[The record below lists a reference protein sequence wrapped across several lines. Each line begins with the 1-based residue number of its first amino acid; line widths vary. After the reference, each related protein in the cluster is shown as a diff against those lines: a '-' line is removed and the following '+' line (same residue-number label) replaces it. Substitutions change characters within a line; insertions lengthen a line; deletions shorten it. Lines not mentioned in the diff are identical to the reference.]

1 MKKNKLLMTIPVI
14 LLLSACSNNGHINN
28 INNPVQSLLNS
39 ALSSSDEVVDTSS
52 SNIVISSV
60 SSSKNNDYPTYDK
73 IDVDLTTMNANMVY
87 SEVYNMIYYPS
98 SYKGKIVKV
107 EGPFRPYESTNPDY
121 CYPAILVQDAA
132 ACCGNGLEFLL
143 YGVPRCKMQGG
154 NGYPVYNE
162 QATIVGR
169 FETYVEGTYVFVHL
183 VDAIWIK

>member
-1 MKKNKLLMTIPVI
+1 MKKNKLLMTMPVI
-14 LLLSACSNNGHINN
+14 LLLNACSNNGHINN

-39 ALSSSDEVVDTSS
+39 ALSSSDDVVDTSS
-52 SNIVISSV
+52 SNVVISSI

-107 EGPFRPYESTNPDY
+107 EGPFKPYESTNPDY
-121 CYPAILVQDAA
+121 CYPAILVQDAT

-154 NGYPVYNE
+154 NGYPLYNE

-169 FETYVEGTYVFVHL
+169 FETYLEGTNVFVHL